1 MNSREYIEWILS
13 QKQEGC
19 TIAMENEDHAVISS
33 EHSDGEVQIYHLEC
47 DIVELRLADSETH
60 ENYFFLHFELKEEE
74 HARGLFREMM
84 DALKKHTGRT
94 SVNVLLSCTSGF
106 TTSFFAEKLNEAAAM
121 LSLDYQFSAT
131 AFSGIHKVGFDADV
145 ILLAPQIA
153 WQLKKAKEVFEPRL
167 VLAIPAAAFASYDAG
182 AVIQFVQAELLK
194 KQTTKEEIAIAR
206 LMRDIDTSAV
216 MFVINMV
223 HDKHRTR
230 YYQRLYEAGNV
241 IFTEEI
247 IKERNSRQDLTDIL
261 DTQLRAIRQKF
272 SVDAVSISVPGILV
286 GEEEVRRVDYEELSK
301 NLSEHCGLPV
311 YVFHNT
317 VAVAYGY
324 YAQQGKYD
332 IVCYHSQP
340 AGTMGGGTGTVYRGM
355 PVNGRNQMAGELDP
369 IFRMQFPQFTDK
381 VTDVTPQDV
390 KNAVVFYLAAAISEF
405 APEVILV
412 RSALTPDM
420 EELKEELKKY
430 MREQDI
436 PDLIHVRDIGEYA
449 LLGTMLYG
457 MHRFKGGVTSAALV
471 K

>member
-1 MNSREYIEWILS
+1 MNSREYTEWILS
-13 QKQEGC
+13 QQREDC
-19 TIAMENEDHAVISS
+19 AISQENEDHVIISS
-33 EHSDGEVQIYHLEC
+33 ECSDGEVQIYHLEC
-47 DIVELRLADSETH
+47 DIAELRLADHETH

-74 HARGLFREMM
+74 HAKGLFQEMM

-94 SVNVLLSCTSGF
+94 SVNILLSCTSGF
-106 TTSFFAEKLNEAAAM
+106 TTSFFAEKLNEAAST
-121 LSLDYQFSAT
+121 LSLDYTFSAT
-131 AFSGIHKVGFDADV
+131 AFSEIHKHGFDADV

-182 AVIQFVQAELLK
+182 AVIQFVQAELAK
-194 KQTTKEEIAIAR
+194 KQTTKEEIAIAK

-223 HDKHRTR
+223 HDRDSTR

-241 IFTEEI
+241 IFTEEV
-247 IKERNSRQDLTDIL
+247 IKEQNSRQDIIDIL

-272 SVDAVSISVPGILV
+272 RVDAVSISVPGILT
-286 GEEEVRRVDYEELSK
+286 GESEVKRVDYEELSQS
-301 NLSEHCGLPV
+301 LSEHCGLPV

-369 IFRMQFPQFTDK
+369 IFRMQFPEFADSFSE
-381 VTDVTPQDV
+381 VTPADV
-390 KNAVVFYLAAAISEF
+390 KRAVVFYLAAAISEF

-420 EELKEELKKY
+420 DELKEELKKY
-430 MREQDI
+430 MKEKDI

-457 MHRFKGGVTSAALV
+457 MHRFKGGVSSAALV